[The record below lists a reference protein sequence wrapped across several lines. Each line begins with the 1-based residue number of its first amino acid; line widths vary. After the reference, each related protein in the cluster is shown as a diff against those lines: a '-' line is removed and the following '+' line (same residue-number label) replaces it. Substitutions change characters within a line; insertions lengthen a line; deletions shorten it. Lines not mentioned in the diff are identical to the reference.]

1 MDDKVRLRKQ
11 ILEKIDEDRDLNL
24 DGMIEQF
31 SLIVEQDEF
40 LSYMREDL
48 IKQRKIWKV
57 CAFLAIYC
65 SMLILFYL
73 LS

>member
-24 DGMIEQF
+24 D
-31 SLIVEQDEF
+31 EQDEF

-57 CAFLAIYC
+57 CAFLAIYW